1 MPGVGSNPPLSANR
15 YKGMFWFRQEYRP
28 NNKRAVVGYTTLK
41 RPKTINAENNNF
53 AYAAA

>member
-1 MPGVGSNPPLSANR
+1 MS
-15 YKGMFWFRQEYRP
+15 WFRQGYRP